1 MRKKQLVKNRKKIQF
16 PIKKNEKKNRLKK
29 NRLIKKDDKEMGK
42 D

>member
-16 PIKKNEKKNRLKK
+16 PIKNEKKNRLKK

>member
-16 PIKKNEKKNRLKK
+16 PIKKMKKKQIEKKQ
-29 NRLIKKDDKEMGK
+29 IDKKDDKEMGK

>member
-16 PIKKNEKKNRLKK
+16 PIKNEKKNRLKK
-29 NRLIKKDDKEMGK
+29 KQIDKKDDKEMGK